1 MKKKNNCLTM
11 SKRSNNNRDGGSQK
25 KKFKVA
31 KGVIDPGTSGI
42 YATCARKKERL
53 AVQELGLLFE
63 EKALEIYGKELEE
76 LNKNEDDLESKNT
89 NEELDT
95 EELSIEDQIKKELAE
110 LRKDDKPKTKDEKK
124 KDILQ
129 FIDLDC
135 ECVVF
140 CKTRKPI
147 QPESFIAKIMEELAD
162 PNNKL
167 KRTRYVQKLTPVTN
181 SCSNSMEQLI
191 KLADEVLKP
200 HFHDPNNTKSYK
212 FAVEVTRRNFNKID
226 KMDIIKQIV
235 KQVTQN
241 GKYQHKVDLKEY
253 EKLVLVECFKSNIG
267 ISVVDGDYLTKY
279 RKYNVQMI
287 YEDKFK
293 SDETTKEEKNA
304 DSKKV
309 DIKEKES

>member
-1 MKKKNNCLTM
+1 M
-11 SKRSNNNRDGGSQK
+11 SKRSKNGSGHGGPQK
-25 KKFKVA
+25 KKFKIA
-31 KGVIDPGTSGI
+31 KGVLDPGTSGI

-53 AVQELGLLFE
+53 AIQELGLLFE
-63 EKALEIYGKELEE
+63 EKAEEIYGKEIEE
-76 LNKNEDDLESKNT
+76 MNRIEGSDKKDADRDGSSS
-89 NEELDT
+89 D
-95 EELSIEDQIKKELAE
+95 EELSIEDQINKELAE
-110 LRKDDKPKTKDEKK
+110 LKKDKKPKTKDERK

-147 QPESFIAKIMEELAD
+147 EPETFIAKIMEELAD

-200 HFHDPNNTKSYK
+200 HFHDPNNEQTYK

-235 KQVTQN
+235 KQVSQN
-241 GKYQHKVDLKEY
+241 GKYEHKVDLKQY
-253 EKLVLVECFKSNIG
+253 DKLVLVECFKSNIG

-293 SDETTKEEKNA
+293 SEE
-304 DSKKV
+304 DTS
-309 DIKEKES
+309 EKQSG